1 MAPDDVTS
9 EVGDE
14 PNEPGKV
21 EEPAEATE
29 PAKDEGERRRKKPED
44 RKVTAEAGEPNEPN
58 EPRGPNEPME
68 NLNLKDVE
76 VKDIIKTLAEW
87 TGKVIIPV
95 DDAMKK
101 KITIY
106 SQEKLPRSHALALI
120 YSALREQG
128 IVAEEK
134 DGAIVLRPIEDVKL
148 RSVPTVPDNV
158 PLASLKNKA
167 EVVQKFFK
175 LRNYSPTQLEKVI
188 QPLMPEYGYVSAIEN
203 TSHIV
208 VIDTVGNLERVER
221 IIKQLDVPE
230 TKETVTRTFEI
241 QAGDPVEIVQLLNIL
256 VGQGELSK
264 PSPPQRRSSR
274 PERRSSRPERSDR
287 SKKAESKPASS
298 VVLGRTDTPITLIPL
313 PKRRWIIAKAS
324 AEDMVEIEAW
334 IAELDEKKP
343 DEREHKMV
351 KVKFADVQEV
361 ADQINNMIAT
371 MPLRANVTVQALRR
385 AKQVMIVGSAENRE
399 MVRQLVA
406 EIDVPTDQ
414 FITVHI
420 PLEYAD
426 PEQIKKNLDELYTQ
440 FSYYE
445 SRSRYGGSYS
455 SRYYRGRETSDPD
468 FVRVI
473 AYPTLKQITVIASAE
488 NMVKIEEQVKEWD
501 KPIDIGE
508 IGPVIIELKN
518 SDPVKMVDLL
528 TRLFTETERR
538 WSWRDYIYGTG
549 SVNKTMVGPLYGQLA
564 FEAVPDTRKIIVQ
577 SKVPE
582 GYAVVRKLIR
592 ELDSEEMAEVPTVIT
607 LKYADPEDLSERL
620 NAMFN
625 EPGTTAPIRRIR
637 RGLSEYSMNEGE
649 DGTRRESGDGGG
661 TGSTSEYRTWWGQG
675 FQRRMDEM
683 PISNVIG
690 RIRFIPDPRSKS
702 ILVLSPPE
710 YISSVEAMIREL
722 DIPGRQVRVKA
733 AILLIDNRDMTSLGI
748 QLATNPAAFGTLDE
762 NAIAALATLSTLDER
777 GSLTISGTMNITALL
792 DFLVKSVD
800 ARILNQQTLWTKDN
814 EEADFFRGDIIAFT
828 KDFSVSETGGR
839 TTQGFEF
846 EQVGMTLRVRPSI
859 TPEKHVDMRINMML
873 SKLTSDIVNEQPVR
887 TEMDT
892 ETSMIVQNGE
902 TIMLG
907 GMLFQ
912 EDSTIERKI
921 PLFGDLPLL
930 GGLFRHYEVVKANSE
945 VLVFVTPDVI
955 DEDPSEMRAET
966 TATIEAEKAR
976 LKEVLAELEGKV
988 KDAG

>member
-1 MAPDDVTS
+1 MTAGVDA
-9 EVGDE
+9 E
-14 PNEPGKV
+14 PNQPVEANEPS
-21 EEPAEATE
+21 EANG
-29 PAKDEGERRRKKPED
+29 PSRKERRKERKKD
-44 RKVTAEAGEPNEPN
+44 RQEKKVVAKAGEPNEPN
-58 EPRGPNEPME
+58 EPNEPIEPME

-76 VKDIIKTLAEW
+76 VKDIIKTIAEW

-134 DGAIVLRPIEDVKL
+134 DSAIILRPIADVKL
-148 RSVPTVPDNV
+148 RSVPTVSDDV
-158 PLASLKNKA
+158 PLASLKNKD

-175 LRNYSPTQLEKVI
+175 LQNYSPTQLEKVI
-188 QPLMPEYGYVSAIEN
+188 QPLMPEHGYVSAIEN
-203 TSHIV
+203 TSHLV
-208 VIDTVGNLERVER
+208 VIDTVANLERVER

-230 TKETVTRTFEI
+230 TKETVMRIFEI
-241 QAGDPVEIVQLLNIL
+241 KEGDPVEIVQLLNIL
-256 VGQGELSK
+256 IGDGETG
-264 PSPPQRRSSR
+264 SPVRAERRGSR
-274 PERRSSRPERSDR
+274 SRSERRSDRGRSDDSKTESRP
-287 SKKAESKPASS
+287 AAS
-298 VVLGRTDTPITLIPL
+298 VVLGRTDAPITLIPL
-313 PKRRWIIAKAS
+313 AKRRWIIAKAS
-324 AEDMVEIEAW
+324 AEDMVEIERW
-334 IAELDEKKP
+334 INELDAKKP
-343 DEREHKMV
+343 EEREHTLV
-351 KVKFADVQEV
+351 KVEFADVQEV

-399 MVRQLVA
+399 MVHRLVS
-406 EIDVPTDQ
+406 EIDVPTEQ
-414 FITVHI
+414 FVTEHI
-420 PLEYAD
+420 PLQYAD
-426 PEQIKKNLDELYTQ
+426 PEEVKKNLDELYTQ

-445 SRSRYGGSYS
+445 SRSTYSSYR
-455 SRYYRGRETSDPD
+455 SRYYRGRDPGD
-468 FVRVI
+468 PEFVRVI

-488 NMVKIEEQVKEWD
+488 NMVKIKEQVAEWD
-501 KPIDIGE
+501 KPIDIAE
-508 IGPVIIELKN
+508 VGPMIIELKN

-564 FEAVPDTRKIIVQ
+564 FEAVPDTKKIIVQ

-582 GYAVVRKLIR
+582 GYLVVKKLIK
-592 ELDSEEMAEVPTVIT
+592 ELDMEEMAEVPTVVT

-625 EPGTTAPIRRIR
+625 EPGTTAPIRRIS
-637 RGLSEYSMNEGE
+637 RGLSEYAMDEDEG
-649 DGTRRESGDGGG
+649 GSRRPTGGDGGG
-661 TGSTSEYRTWWGQG
+661 GGGATGEYRPWWGSG
-675 FQRRMDEM
+675 YQRRMDEM

-690 RIRFIPDPRSKS
+690 RIRFVPDPRSKA

-710 YISSVEAMIREL
+710 FVSSLEAMITEL
-722 DIPGRQVRVKA
+722 DVPGRQVRVKA
-733 AILLIDNRDMTSLGI
+733 AILLVDHRDLTSLGI
-748 QLATNPAAFGTLDE
+748 QLATNPAAFGSLDE
-762 NAIAALATLSTLDER
+762 NAITALAALTLLEER
-777 GSLTISGTMNITALL
+777 GSLTVSGTMNVTGLL
-792 DFLVKSVD
+792 DFLVKKVN

-828 KDFSVSETGGR
+828 TDISVSEVGGR
-839 TTQGFEF
+839 VTSGFEF
-846 EQVGMTLRVRPSI
+846 EQVGMTLRVRPNI
-859 TPEKHVDMRINMML
+859 TPEKDVDMRINMML
-873 SKLTSDIVNEQPVR
+873 SQLTSDVVNEQPVR

-892 ETSMIVQNGE
+892 ETSLIVEDGE

-921 PLFGDLPLL
+921 PLFGDIPLL

-955 DEDPSEMRAET
+955 DEDPSQMRAET
-966 TATIEAEKAR
+966 RASIEEEKAR
-976 LKEVLAELEGKV
+976 LRQTLAELENKV
-988 KDAG
+988 KDAGAG